1 MKVLILRA
9 LLPTG
14 SEGHDRSTE
23 EVTLGW
29 LSTRVSGIL
38 NKYP

>member
-29 LSTRVSGIL
+29 LSTSLRNIE
-38 NKYP
+38 